1 MFRKVMRAKIHR
13 ATVTQCVPDYVGSI
27 TIDANLLDA
36 VDIRPNEAVHVLD
49 IDNAN
54 RFETYVFRG
63 EPGSG
68 IIAVNGA
75 AAKLVENGH
84 KIIIVSYDTVAKHR
98 NSHTNID
105 HRWEKIIAIIIS
117 STLIF
122 TQVSSIFHIFG
133 GETQGSGDSGCQVG
147 AIPEA
152 AQIDTS
158 SRIFTFLFH

>member
-1 MFRKVMRAKIHR
+1 MFRKMMRAKIHR

-75 AAKLVENGH
+75 AAKLVEKGH
-84 KIIIVSYDTVAKHR
+84 KIIIVSYGMMLEE
-98 NSHTNID
+98 NID
-105 HRWEKIIAIIIS
+105 DHISKTVIADSDNQVEQILKYDSLINIPAD
-117 STLIF
+117 TLA
-122 TQVSSIFHIFG
+122 
-133 GETQGSGDSGCQVG
+133 D
-147 AIPEA
+147 
-152 AQIDTS
+152 
-158 SRIFTFLFH
+158 

>member
-1 MFRKVMRAKIHR
+1 MFRKMMRAKIHR

-36 VDIRPNEAVHVLD
+36 VDIRPNEAVHVLN

-75 AAKLVENGH
+75 AAKLVETGH
-84 KIIIVSYDTVAKHR
+84 KIIIVSYGMMLEENVDDHISQTVIANSDNQVEQILKYDSLINIPADTLA
-98 NSHTNID
+98 D
-105 HRWEKIIAIIIS
+105 
-117 STLIF
+117 
-122 TQVSSIFHIFG
+122 
-133 GETQGSGDSGCQVG
+133 
-147 AIPEA
+147 
-152 AQIDTS
+152 
-158 SRIFTFLFH
+158 